1 MYLNTVKFEKC
12 LRIFIATR
20 KLLNLYWWT
29 DFSRGVS
36 EVYPLWYRSID
47 LSTDPGLKS
56 HLITFPSQNELLHLP
71 EPLYN

>member
-1 MYLNTVKFEKC
+1 MPTGKSSRFLLVEDIESIAC
-12 LRIFIATR
+12 LQLA
-20 KLLNLYWWT
+20 
-29 DFSRGVS
+29 

-56 HLITFPSQNELLHLP
+56 HLIIFHIQNELLHLL